1 MLKVIALR
9 NFAIVDS
16 LEVEFNEGFSVLT
29 GETGAGKSIVLD
41 ALSLLMGDKTN
52 IAKIKN
58 HAADQS
64 IIQAIFDI
72 SKLFYL
78 QEYLDENEL
87 PYEEGELLIKRVLRR
102 DGKNKNYVGE
112 VLVSLSQLRRI
123 AGFLIDIYA
132 QNSQQKLLSEP
143 IQRLWLDDYAG
154 HQVLVDQV
162 KTAFQRWHELR
173 KDYEKA
179 QQVCGEPQVLLEHLR
194 WQNQELSSLN
204 PQPDEWRT
212 LSRRYNAM
220 SHHQAIME
228 LSHEVEE
235 LINADNGLNEKVA
248 YITSRLNSLRGHE
261 YRFAESL
268 DILESIE
275 AELSEVASNMRE
287 IYSQA
292 SLDEEDFSALSDR
305 LAQLNA
311 MAKKYAIDVEELPDK
326 YHEIKRS
333 LLELENYQGI
343 EELKDHLNKAQNY
356 YQEAALALKESRQQ
370 AAKKLSSEVMY
381 IMHQLLM
388 PHAIFAVHFSEKEPS
403 SHGNESVQ
411 FMVSM
416 NPGSDLYPLSKIAS
430 GGELSRIS
438 LALQVVI
445 SQFNRISTLVFD
457 EVDTGMSGQA
467 ADRFGY
473 YLKQLSKFH
482 QIFLVTHLPQVAA
495 YANNHYEVIK
505 SVKKGQTVS
514 QMKLLNKEDRATEI
528 ARMLGG
534 GAITA
539 LSKQHAQELLS
550 LAK

>member
-16 LEVEFNEGFSVLT
+16 LEMEFHEGFSVLT

-41 ALSLLMGDKTN
+41 ALSLLMGDKADM
-52 IAKIKN
+52 AKIKN
-58 HAADQS
+58 YADQS

-72 SKLFYL
+72 SKLFFL
-78 QEYLDENEL
+78 QKYLDENEL

-102 DGKNKNYVGE
+102 DGKNKSYVGE
-112 VLVSLSQLRRI
+112 VLVSLNQLRQI
-123 AGFLIDIYA
+123 ASFLIDIYA

-162 KTAFQRWHELR
+162 KTTFQHWQELR

-179 QQVCGEPQVLLEHLR
+179 QQVGEKQQVLLDHLR
-194 WQNQELSSLN
+194 WQSQELSSLN
-204 PQPDEWRT
+204 PQPDEWHI
-212 LSRRYNAM
+212 LSRRYDAQ
-220 SHHQAIME
+220 SHHQAVME

-248 YITSRLNSLRGHE
+248 YITSRLNSLSGHE

-268 DILESIE
+268 GILESIE
-275 AELSEVASNMRE
+275 AELGEVASNMRE
-287 IYSQA
+287 IYSQS
-292 SLDEEDFSALSDR
+292 SLDEEDFLALSDR

-311 MAKKYAIDVEELPDK
+311 MAKKYAIDVEELPKK
-326 YHEIKRS
+326 YDEVKKS
-333 LLELENYQGI
+333 LLELESHQGI
-343 EELKDHLNKAQNY
+343 EELKDRVIKAQNH

-370 AAKKLSSEVMY
+370 AAEKLSSEVMY

-388 PHAIFAVHFSEKEPS
+388 PHAIFAIHFSEGEPS

-411 FMVSM
+411 FMVST
-416 NPGSDLYPLSKIAS
+416 NLGNDLYPLSKIAS

-438 LALQVVI
+438 LALQVVV
-445 SQFNRISTLVFD
+445 SQFNHIPTLVFD

-467 ADRFGY
+467 ADRVGY

-495 YANNHYEVIK
+495 YANNHYEVSK
-505 SVKKGQTVS
+505 SVKDGKTVS
-514 QMKLLNKEDRATEI
+514 QMKLLNKEDRETEI

-534 GAITA
+534 GTITA
-539 LSKQHAQELLS
+539 LSRQHAQELLS

>member
-16 LEVEFNEGFSVLT
+16 LEVEFHEGFSVLT

-41 ALSLLMGDKTN
+41 ALSLLMGEKAD

-58 HAADQS
+58 HTDQS

-72 SKLFYL
+72 SKLFFL
-78 QEYLDENEL
+78 QKYLDENEL

-112 VLVSLSQLRRI
+112 VLVSLNQLRQI

-132 QNSQQKLLSEP
+132 QNSQQRLLSEP

-162 KTAFQRWHELR
+162 KTAFQHWQVLR

-179 QQVCGEPQVLLEHLR
+179 QQVGEKQQILLDHLR
-194 WQNQELSSLN
+194 WQSQELSSLN
-204 PQPDEWRT
+204 PQPDEWHT
-212 LSRRYNAM
+212 LSRRYDAM

-248 YITSRLNSLRGHE
+248 YITSRLNSLSGHE

-268 DILESIE
+268 GILESIE

-287 IYSQA
+287 IYSQS
-292 SLDEEDFSALSDR
+292 SLDEEDFLALSDR

-311 MAKKYAIDVEELPDK
+311 MAKKYAIDVEELPEK
-326 YHEIKRS
+326 YHEVKRS
-333 LLELENYQGI
+333 LLELENHQGI
-343 EELKDHLNKAQNY
+343 EELKDRLIKAQNH
-356 YQEAALALKESRQQ
+356 YQEASLALKESRQQ
-370 AAKKLSSEVMY
+370 AAEKLSSEVMY

-388 PHAIFAVHFSEKEPS
+388 PHAIFAIHFSEGEPS

-416 NPGSDLYPLSKIAS
+416 NLGSDLYPLSKIAS

-438 LALQVVI
+438 LALQVVV
-445 SQFNRISTLVFD
+445 SQFNRIPTLVFD

-467 ADRFGY
+467 ADRVGY

-495 YANNHYEVIK
+495 YANNHYEVSK
-505 SVKKGQTVS
+505 SVKKGKTVS
-514 QMKLLNKEDRATEI
+514 QIKLLNKEDRETEI

-534 GAITA
+534 GTITD
-539 LSKQHAQELLS
+539 LSRQHAQELLS